1 MNEMKPIKAI
11 GALALCAF
19 SLAWSADAALALSK
33 CIKEPRK
40 PPYTVA
46 WADIYLAPTWMTQ
59 TTQTM
64 NDMTAELKKDGLVK
78 DFTIQNANGNVTT
91 QIQQIQAMI
100 DANTDV
106 IIVDAGSPSALNRV
120 VAQACSKGIA
130 VISFDS
136 PIDTNDLTTK
146 IEVSTKAWG
155 ETTAKWLIDQLG
167 GKGDILVLNGPAG
180 IGVSEARWAEAKKVF
195 DQAPGI
201 KVLAISN
208 TEYNVAPAEQ
218 SVSSLLYAHPN
229 VDGIWSQGGAL
240 SAGAVLAYDR
250 AGKKIPPMTGE
261 NSKQFLKLWAEKKFP
276 AMAVGNPNWMGAMS
290 ILAGVLAQQGK
301 DVKSPIDVPI
311 PVITN
316 DTLAGDLERGKD
328 FPDDGFVYTAYTR
341 DSLQKVILG
350 Q

>member
-1 MNEMKPIKAI
+1 MNSKTAL
-11 GALALCAF
+11 GALALCAL
-19 SLAWSADAALALSK
+19 SIGWSADAYALSK

-40 PPYTVA
+40 PPYTIA

-64 NDMTAELKKDGLVK
+64 NEMTAELKKDGLVK
-78 DFTIQNANGNVTT
+78 DFTIQNANGNVTQ

-100 DANTDV
+100 DANTDI
-106 IIVDAGSPSALNRV
+106 IIVDAGSPTALDRV

-136 PIDTNDLTTK
+136 PIDTNNLTTK
-146 IEVSTKAWG
+146 IEVSPKAWG
-155 ETTAKWLIDQLG
+155 EATAQWMIDKLG

-180 IGVSEARWAEAKKVF
+180 VGVSEARWAEAKKVF
-195 DQAPGI
+195 DKAPGI

-218 SVSSLLYAHPN
+218 SVSNLLYAHPK

-240 SAGAVLAYDR
+240 SAGAVLAYER
-250 AGKKIPPMTGE
+250 AGKPVPPLTGE
-261 NSKQFLKLWAEKKFP
+261 MSKQFMKMWVDKKLS
-276 AMAVGNPNWMGAMS
+276 AMAVGNPNSLGAMA

-301 DVKSPIDVPI
+301 DVKFPIEMPI
-311 PVITN
+311 PKITDDN
-316 DTLAGDLERGKD
+316 VASELERGKD
-328 FPDDGFVYTAYTR
+328 VPDDGFISPPYTR
-341 DSLQKVILG
+341 DSLQKLILG
-350 Q
+350 E